1 MKREEIINT
10 FCHIGE
16 RINNGLKTGEFDEMM
31 HSAFARNAWFC
42 EEFVKQALKG
52 IASWLQKETL
62 ESFVANHSFAKE
74 PKKVAVI
81 AAGNIPAVGFHDI
94 MCILLSGN
102 AVVCKLSHKDEVI
115 LPFLF
120 KKYFPEEVIFT
131 SETLKG
137 FDAVIATG
145 SNNSALHFENYF
157 GKYPHI
163 IRHGRNS
170 LAVLSGKETEEDLQA
185 LADDMLLYAG
195 LGCRSV
201 SRLFVP
207 KDYDFNPL
215 KTACERYAW
224 LRDLNKY
231 RNNLDYHRAI
241 FIMNNLAFV
250 DLDNLLLIENQELAS
265 GVSVVNYTYYENE
278 SEVAEYIEK
287 NRENIQIVIGDNPS
301 LCSTALGQGQNPRIE
316 DYADGVDT
324 MQWLSIL

>member
-1 MKREEIINT
+1 MTREKIINT

-31 HSAFARNAWFC
+31 HSAFAGNAWFC

-102 AVVCKLSHKDEVI
+102 AAVCKLSHKDDVI

-120 KKYFPEEVIFT
+120 KDCFDDRLLFE
-131 SETLKG
+131 SETLKD
-137 FDAVIATG
+137 FDAIIATG

-170 LAVLSGKETEEDLQA
+170 LAVLSGKETEGELQA

-207 KDYDFNPL
+207 KDYDFTLL
-215 KTACERYAW
+215 KSACERYSW

-301 LCSTALGQGQNPRIE
+301 LCSIALGDGQNPRIE